1 VTDKSRKLTQL
12 FSQATPLTGSTPF
25 HSTNA
30 RTPPVFVLRASTTR
44 ATAQRPSRI
53 SLLPACSWA
62 HLSRLATLTRDR
74 LSTSTTTFRPTAA
87 NGSPDSDPL
96 SLHARMALRLFR
108 DRPRRHLAPP
118 LPPPLPTT
126 QLSPGTQR
134 AVNLL
139 IPSRNVPERTHCSR
153 SYTNRVRRDRKYPT
167 EGRCLQL
174 DKPRRQGSAYVPLL
188 LTPSQQPPHSPLTDS
203 MHERP
208 RQAST

>member
-1 VTDKSRKLTQL
+1 MTDKSRKLTQL

-87 NGSPDSDPL
+87 NGNPDNDPL
-96 SLHARMALRLFR
+96 SLHARMRLACSATAL
-108 DRPRRHLAPP
+108 AA
-118 LPPPLPTT
+118 T
-126 QLSPGTQR
+126 
-134 AVNLL
+134 
-139 IPSRNVPERTHCSR
+139 
-153 SYTNRVRRDRKYPT
+153 
-167 EGRCLQL
+167 
-174 DKPRRQGSAYVPLL
+174 
-188 LTPSQQPPHSPLTDS
+188 SPLHCHHTFPQPS
-203 MHERP
+203 SLLARSA
-208 RQAST
+208 R